1 MKTQTLIL
9 ALGTVAGIGLL
20 CAALAYA
27 KPAPAKDVVK
37 EPSKMPA
44 NASPLDFTVKTIDGK
59 EQKLSD
65 YKGKV
70 VMLVNVASKCGYTK
84 QYTPLQAVYQK
95 YADQGFVI
103 LGFPANNFRGQE
115 PGTDGEIKEF
125 CSSKYDV
132 SFPLFS
138 KIVVKGEGMHPLY
151 QYITSSE
158 KNPQTGGEIKWNFT
172 KFLVDRDGKIVQRFE
187 PAVKPDDAKVTAAI
201 ESVLA
206 KKPAA

>member
-1 MKTQTLIL
+1 MRIEL
-9 ALGTVAGIGLL
+9 ALIVIAFGLVGTVLAADDKAAAGD
-20 CAALAYA
+20 
-27 KPAPAKDVVK
+27 PAKAKSVH
-37 EPSKMPA
+37 
-44 NASPLDFTVKTIDGK
+44 DFKLNDIDGK
-59 EQKLSD
+59 PVDLST

-70 VMLVNVASKCGYTK
+70 LMIVNTASKCGHTP
-84 QYTPLQAVYQK
+84 QYASLEKIYDQYKA
-95 YADQGFVI
+95 QGFEV
-103 LGFPANNFRGQE
+103 LAFPANEFRSQE
-115 PGTDGEIKEF
+115 PGTNAEIKEF

-201 ESVLA
+201 ETVLA